1 MAITAQQ
8 VVERIQKNLGG
19 AWNAQTVDM
28 FHSGQPDSAVNGV
41 VTTYAPTFEVMRRA
55 VAAKHNMI
63 VCRESPYWTRGVPP
77 GSTRA
82 NNARAAM
89 EALAKSPT
97 YRAKREF
104 IEKNGLII
112 YRLTSNW
119 DARKQD
125 QQVIGLAKALGWE
138 KYYKPSG
145 GEPWAKGNG
154 YFAIPPAT
162 LRETAQAVKKTLKMK
177 SIRIVGKLD
186 TRVSKA
192 AVSTGMYTVAQLER
206 HLAEPGVDLVVIGE
220 PVEWGSKPL
229 YGRYRGVGAEEGDDR
244 ARPASLRRARL
255 RGDGDLAEG
264 VCRRSPGRVDP
275 RGRACMDAVLTRRR
289 HMETAMNSTNLSRRQ
304 FCPAHRNRSARRPHA
319 GACTIRADH
328 RRGDREPHQEEPGNP
343 LERLY
348 LPGHV

>member
-8 VVERIQKNLGG
+8 VVDRIQKNIGG

-28 FHSGQPDSAVNGV
+28 FHSGQPDSAVNGI

-55 VAAKHNMI
+55 VAAKKNMI

-77 GSTRA
+77 GSARA

-89 EALAKSPT
+89 EGMAKNPT
-97 YRAKREF
+97 YRAKRDF
-104 IEKNGLII
+104 IEKNGLIV

-154 YFAIPPAT
+154 FFAIPPAT
-162 LRETAQAVKKTLKMK
+162 LKETAQAVKKTLNMK

-192 AVSTGMYTVAQLER
+192 AVSTGMYTVAQLEK

-220 PVEWGSKPL
+220 PVEW
-229 YGRYRGVGAEEGDDR
+229 E
-244 ARPASLRRARL
+244 ASPYMADIVAS
-255 RGDGDLAEG
+255 GQKKG
-264 VCRRSPGRVDP
+264 
-275 RGRACMDAVLTRRR
+275 MIVLGQQV
-289 HMETAMNSTNLSRRQ
+289 S
-304 FCPAHRNRSARRPHA
+304 
-319 GACTIRADH
+319 
-328 RRGDREPHQEEPGNP
+328 EEPGCGEMATWLKAFVTEVP
-343 LERLY
+343 VEWIPAGEPVWMPY
-348 LPGHV
+348 